1 LVVEVARLV
10 ENQVGLPVM
19 RRLALIFTA
28 VGVPLV
34 AALMALVLWWLRGD
48 AAVFRVTVVEG
59 LTLAGTVESLAEQTS
74 FAVEEFE
81 TALLDGTVTSD
92 LLVADPQKLRDWEGL
107 LFPDTYELTARMQP
121 DDILQRLADTA
132 ESRVNSIDWSYLTG
146 RGLTVYDGI
155 VIASMIEREAAVAE
169 DRPLISSV
177 IHNRL
182 EIGMLLQID
191 ATVVYAL
198 GNYPEGGLTLTD
210 LQVDSPYNTYVST
223 GLPPTPIAGPGM
235 ASLAAAASPA
245 ATEFLFYVLAG
256 EDGSHAFAEN
266 FGDFLRLQ
274 EQAREDGILP

>member
-1 LVVEVARLV
+1 
-10 ENQVGLPVM
+10 M